1 MSFRSKTTTLSVA
14 PDVVF
19 EPHSEL
25 KNEDG
30 TETLVLHI
38 PDFKKDQ
45 LRVQVNNV
53 GVLKVSGEKPLGE
66 DGKRKMMFIKEAKIP
81 QGCDINDIRAKFTGG
96 KLHVIMPVKAAA
108 VPENQE
114 QQPATAAL
122 AGVQSE
128 VTQSPTANAAVSE
141 EEKQEASS
149 GGDTQNPTANALVS
163 DEQKVKASSG
173 GDGTMGMMRTS
184 KNELK
189 DNMNGIKDCL
199 ARMQVKKK
207 VDVNWGVAV
216 VALVA
221 IGAYVAYRY
230 GSNSSSD
237 SLPSHAED

>member
-1 MSFRSKTTTLSVA
+1 MAFRSKTSTLTVS

-25 KNEDG
+25 KNEEG

-45 LRVQVNNV
+45 LRVQVNNL

-66 DGKRKMMFIKEAKIP
+66 DGKRKTKFLKETKIP

-96 KLHVIMPVKAAA
+96 KLHVTMPIKAPT
-108 VPENQE
+108 VLENQE
-114 QQPATAAL
+114 EQPAATPMTAL
-122 AGVQSE
+122 QSE
-128 VTQSPTANAAVSE
+128 V
-141 EEKQEASS
+141 
-149 GGDTQNPTANALVS
+149 TQNPTANASVS
-163 DEQKVKASSG
+163 DEQKLKASSSGNIKNPTFNASVSDEHKVKASSSG
-173 GDGTMGMMRTS
+173 NGTMGTTTS
-184 KNELK
+184 KDESK
-189 DNMNGIKDCL
+189 DNMFGIGDCI
-199 ARMQVKKK
+199 ARLQVKKK

-230 GSNSSSD
+230 GSSSSSD
-237 SLPSHAED
+237 TLPSHSED